1 MVKKSFSEEIK
12 MKFVNLKTVFSGYL
26 SLIVM
31 PSIEATNPEESDM
44 TKIKNKL
51 FIVIYYLVISK
62 IVLLVSFLCFK
73 YINEIIDY
81 GLKYRVIII
90 TYVFCLFSL
99 LFWSEMFVPNNDQTD
114 DDLLEFS
121 YNY

>member
-1 MVKKSFSEEIK
+1 MIEKLFSKEIK
-12 MKFVNLKTVFSGYL
+12 MKFANFKTVL
-26 SLIVM
+26 LLLIII
-31 PSIEATNPEESDM
+31 PSIEATNPEESDV

-62 IVLLVSFLCFK
+62 IILLISFLCFK

-81 GLKYRVIII
+81 GLKYRVIMI
-90 TYVFCLFSL
+90 TLVFCFFSL
-99 LFWSEMFVPNNDQTD
+99 LLWSEMFVPNNDQTD

-121 YNY
+121 YYY